1 LLAMDMAGPNHFKG
15 VEAMIHNLIVRLN
28 EEKFAEISKNNFCTE
43 EVRKAN
49 KNRDLAKAQADSSSA
64 DLSTL
69 ESKKERIE
77 GEIKD
82 MTKELADDNTMLT
95 DLKRERTETR
105 AKNLETIKKT
115 KEGIVSLDKAITFY
129 EAAAGAQADV
139 AEESTPQAGTD
150 EETLGTGA
158 KGITA
163 LLSKITSDFDNMVS
177 ETEEADKADE
187 ADFQK
192 SKNALLENI
201 ADKNMETK
209 MDTQD
214 LKSTND
220 DIAKTLKELQTQMGF
235 MKNNLKV
242 VADLK
247 PVCLDAGG
255 MNFNDRKNKRD
266 EEIAALNKA
275 LTSLKTQ

>member
-1 LLAMDMAGPNHFKG
+1 MKFLGQTQTSGTAADTSAGKNIAAVAGLGNRLTGIKDAKKKRRDDLGMKKSTLLEDFESAAGVSFLQVAPIRAVTNFLAKGSSSTQTEQVKMENVISLVRDESVKLSSPELSLLAMDMAGPNHFKG

-105 AKNLETIKKT
+105 AKNL
-115 KEGIVSLDKAITFY
+115 
-129 EAAAGAQADV
+129 
-139 AEESTPQAGTD
+139 
-150 EETLGTGA
+150 
-158 KGITA
+158 
-163 LLSKITSDFDNMVS
+163 
-177 ETEEADKADE
+177 
-187 ADFQK
+187 
-192 SKNALLENI
+192 
-201 ADKNMETK
+201 
-209 MDTQD
+209 
-214 LKSTND
+214 
-220 DIAKTLKELQTQMGF
+220 
-235 MKNNLKV
+235 
-242 VADLK
+242 
-247 PVCLDAGG
+247 
-255 MNFNDRKNKRD
+255 
-266 EEIAALNKA
+266 
-275 LTSLKTQ
+275 

>member
-1 LLAMDMAGPNHFKG
+1 
-15 VEAMIHNLIVRLN
+15 V
-28 EEKFAEISKNNFCTE
+28 
-43 EVRKAN
+43 
-49 KNRDLAKAQADSSSA
+49 
-64 DLSTL
+64 
-69 ESKKERIE
+69 
-77 GEIKD
+77 
-82 MTKELADDNTMLT
+82 
-95 DLKRERTETR
+95 
-105 AKNLETIKKT
+105 
-115 KEGIVSLDKAITFY
+115 IVSLDKAITFY